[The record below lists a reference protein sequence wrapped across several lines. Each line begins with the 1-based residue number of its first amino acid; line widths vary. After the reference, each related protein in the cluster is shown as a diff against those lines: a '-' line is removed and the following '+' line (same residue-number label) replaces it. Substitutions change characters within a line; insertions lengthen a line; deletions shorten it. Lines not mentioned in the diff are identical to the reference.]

1 MCWKNCIIKDNR
13 KGNSMRI
20 SKIVKG
26 IVIGALTMAM
36 FLQPK
41 GVHAASENQDPQSG
55 TSMSNSEQDGGGIAL
70 FSIEADPYTGL
81 IYTHNHPNADN
92 GITYGID
99 VSYYNGSIDWNAVRD
114 SGIKN
119 VMVRVGYR
127 GYGSSGSLNEDTN
140 YKQNIEGALDAGLN
154 VGVYF
159 FSQAIS
165 QQEASDEADYII
177 ERIQNYNITLPVVID
192 FEYASVGSGLGGRLY
207 NADLS
212 ADKATRICKAFCRI
226 VEEEGY
232 TAMVYANKSMLEDN
246 LNASDISDK
255 YGIWLANYTTS
266 TSYNGRYDVWQ
277 YSSRG
282 HVDGISGYVDCNFW
296 YEESE
301 TIYNGIDYA
310 AVYDYNYYI
319 TAYEDVRNAFH
330 GDKSRTLEHFVT
342 SGMSEG
348 RQGNAEFNAYTYK
361 NRYPDLRSA
370 FGNDLKS
377 YYMHYII
384 NGKQEGRDG
393 GGASEVIGTA
403 TVYGGVDYS
412 SVYDYNYYI
421 EHNADVQN
429 AFGGDDYLTL
439 QHFVTSGMF
448 EGRQGNSE
456 FNVYTYKNRYSDL
469 RGTFGNDLKSYY
481 MHYIT
486 CGKQEGRD
494 GSGTSELLGGVTV
507 YNGVN
512 YAAVYDYNYYIGHN
526 TDVQEAFGGD
536 DYLTLQHFVTSGMSE
551 GRQGNEEF
559 NVFAYKNRYN
569 DLQNTF
575 GSDLRSYYMHYISNG
590 KQEGRSG
597 EDTSEADAVRNIY
610 EGVDYSAVYDKE
622 YYMDHNEDVGN
633 VIGDDDYLL
642 LQHFILNGMHEG
654 RQGSEEFNVYAYRD
668 RYSDLN
674 ETFGDDLAEYYIH
687 YITCGKLEGRDGRT
701 EADVQLDDIAKP
713 EVLMVEEET
722 IDSDTIVDPSAPILE
737 NDEVGM
743 PDLDVTEKDEQN
755 TVGAPS
761 EIIEEGLSG
770 IEING
775 GKDETSADSNIVP
788 EEGMEEESV
797 PVVNENE
804 ENIEGTG
811 EEPVPSEVE

>member
-1 MCWKNCIIKDNR
+1 MVLGILGMVAVQIIPVYATS
-13 KGNSMRI
+13 GND
-20 SKIVKG
+20 
-26 IVIGALTMAM
+26 
-36 FLQPK
+36 
-41 GVHAASENQDPQSG
+41 DPQQG
-55 TSMSNSEQDGGGIAL
+55 ISMSNSEQDEGGIAL
-70 FSIEADPYTGL
+70 FSIDADPYTGL
-81 IYTHNHPNADN
+81 IYTHNHPSADN

-177 ERIQNYNITLPVVID
+177 ERIRNYNITLPVVID

-212 ADKATRICKAFCRI
+212 VDKATRICKAFCRI

-319 TAYEDVRNAFH
+319 TAYEDVRNAFY

-348 RQGNAEFNAYTYK
+348 RQGNAEFNVYTYK

-370 FGNDLKS
+370 FGDDLKS
-377 YYMHYII
+377 YYMHYIT

-429 AFGGDDYLTL
+429 AFG
-439 QHFVTSGMF
+439 
-448 EGRQGNSE
+448 
-456 FNVYTYKNRYSDL
+456 
-469 RGTFGNDLKSYY
+469 
-481 MHYIT
+481 
-486 CGKQEGRD
+486 
-494 GSGTSELLGGVTV
+494 
-507 YNGVN
+507 
-512 YAAVYDYNYYIGHN
+512 A
-526 TDVQEAFGGD
+526 D

-551 GRQGNEEF
+551 GRQGNGEF
-559 NVFAYKNRYN
+559 NVFAYKNRYP

-597 EDTSEADAVRNIY
+597 EDTSKADAVKNIY

-622 YYMDHNEDVGN
+622 YYMDHNEDVEN
-633 VIGDDDYLL
+633 MIGDDDYLL

-668 RYSDLN
+668 RYSDLD

-687 YITCGKLEGRDGRT
+687 YITCGKAEGRNGHT
-701 EADVQLDDIAKP
+701 EIKVQLDNLAEP
-713 EVLMVEEET
+713 EVLIVEEET
-722 IDSDTIVDPSAPILE
+722 IDSDRIVDSFEPVPE
-737 NDEVGM
+737 NDEAGM
-743 PDLDVTEKDEQN
+743 SDSDSAEKDGQN
-755 TVGAPS
+755 TEDASS
-761 EIIEEGLSG
+761 EIITEELSG
-770 IEING
+770 TEING
-775 GKDETSADSNIVP
+775 GEDEMNADSNVVP
-788 EEGMEEESV
+788 EEEIKEEAA

-811 EEPVPSEVE
+811 EEPVPSDAE